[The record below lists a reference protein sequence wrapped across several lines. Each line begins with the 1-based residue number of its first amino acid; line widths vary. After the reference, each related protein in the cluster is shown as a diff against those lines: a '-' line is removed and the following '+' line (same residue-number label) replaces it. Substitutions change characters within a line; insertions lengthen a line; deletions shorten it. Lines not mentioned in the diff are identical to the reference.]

1 MGARGRGNFFW
12 GENGGEKES
21 GSGRRGGGEWVTMRE
36 RKDIERE
43 IMKEWKEYEIAGES
57 WGERG
62 IGIVEELERER
73 ECGREI
79 GRMWREEESERESE
93 YGRVGK
99 KEEDWG
105 ERGRLGEREREREGV
120 EKR

>member
-1 MGARGRGNFFW
+1 MGARGRGIFFFW
-12 GENGGEKES
+12 GGENGREKES
-21 GSGRRGGGEWVTMRE
+21 GSGRRGGGEWMTMRE

-73 ECGREI
+73 VCGREI
-79 GRMWREEESERESE
+79 GRMLREEESERE
-93 YGRVGK
+93 RVSMGELERK
-99 KEEDWG
+99 RKTGEREEDW
-105 ERGRLGEREREREGV
+105 ERERESGS
-120 EKR
+120 